1 MSKKSNPEI
10 IKKEIGPGIILITE
24 IEKYS
29 EESEI
34 IETDIYKIQSTSMS
48 TITFTINFQNS
59 QNIHIDNLNE
69 NENSTTSTIN
79 PFETKEITKVNILK
93 GGKLSTNYTLTL
105 SIPDKSEQEKYIIKD
120 IENLNNEINNNKN
133 LYSNISFEHLSKE
146 EIEKILKNNKFIDYD
161 FLPNDNS
168 FISEKYDNNIKEY
181 LEYLIHWRRPEE
193 FILNDINNPIEVK
206 EIKVFNSE
214 NSDPEPNEIIQG
226 ILPDNHLESV
236 FSALSEKHNL
246 IRRLF
251 KNDIYNKNGI
261 YQVKLCVNGEW
272 VTVIID
278 DLIPCFPKSYPM
290 VSRCKSNNIWIL
302 ILEKALAKIYGCYY
316 NLTALNIFD
325 FFNVLTGCPTYFFSI
340 NDALNNGSEDDLFNN
355 LFNYT
360 CKKKYINV
368 AVSKERDQ
376 SKKEEDNL
384 LTIVNFGYYI
394 LNLKK
399 IKNDMFIILR
409 KVWDDGTKNK
419 LFKEY
424 EINLINDYPELEND
438 LKVATLIMKFKDFIY
453 EFSSYAVCYISNWNE
468 VRIRGKFVLL
478 KEEINVI
485 SKWYYYIKLEKK
497 TNIIISLFQDEDKF
511 KEAETRKNLLD
522 IALTILIQ
530 DKKTNEISHYQSLEY
545 NKISLIQIE
554 LNLEPGNYIILP
566 RTSGCFFGRP
576 QNSNEE
582 NTILF
587 DKEKGDFTPIFK
599 NTILDIFKKF
609 DLLLNQKLM
618 YNEFKGFYSSTMKEQ
633 LDENNF
639 NNIYLKKYSSY
650 EGGITEK
657 GFIQLFK
664 ETYINEGEEK
674 IRKWLFNLG
683 YDNDLY
689 PLRSRNF
696 MLTFHSNNQII
707 INVRD
712 NLGTD
717 LNSKINQITFK
728 NNSKEIFKN
737 GDVSVFQYQSKGSDI
752 NSFGCFNYG
761 NIALNIILSFD
772 YDDNIIVAGNV
783 YEIQKVVSP
792 NSYEFFANVYNDN
805 DRDIKFN
812 LSYNPIE

>member
-1 MSKKSNPEI
+1 MNF
-10 IKKEIGPGIILITE
+10 LLLLFA
-24 IEKYS
+24 
-29 EESEI
+29 
-34 IETDIYKIQSTSMS
+34 IY
-48 TITFTINFQNS
+48 
-59 QNIHIDNLNE
+59 
-69 NENSTTSTIN
+69 
-79 PFETKEITKVNILK
+79 
-93 GGKLSTNYTLTL
+93 
-105 SIPDKSEQEKYIIKD
+105 
-120 IENLNNEINNNKN
+120 
-133 LYSNISFEHLSKE
+133 
-146 EIEKILKNNKFIDYD
+146 
-161 FLPNDNS
+161 
-168 FISEKYDNNIKEY
+168 
-181 LEYLIHWRRPEE
+181 
-193 FILNDINNPIEVK
+193 
-206 EIKVFNSE
+206 
-214 NSDPEPNEIIQG
+214 
-226 ILPDNHLESV
+226 
-236 FSALSEKHNL
+236 
-246 IRRLF
+246 
-251 KNDIYNKNGI
+251 
-261 YQVKLCVNGEW
+261 
-272 VTVIID
+272 
-278 DLIPCFPKSYPM
+278 
-290 VSRCKSNNIWIL
+290 
-302 ILEKALAKIYGCYY
+302 
-316 NLTALNIFD
+316 
-325 FFNVLTGCPTYFFSI
+325 
-340 NDALNNGSEDDLFNN
+340 
-355 LFNYT
+355 
-360 CKKKYINV
+360 
-368 AVSKERDQ
+368 
-376 SKKEEDNL
+376 
-384 LTIVNFGYYI
+384 
-394 LNLKK
+394 
-399 IKNDMFIILR
+399 
-409 KVWDDGTKNK
+409 
-419 LFKEY
+419 
-424 EINLINDYPELEND
+424 
-438 LKVATLIMKFKDFIY
+438 
-453 EFSSYAVCYISNWNE
+453 WNE
-468 VRIRGKFVLL
+468 VIL
-478 KEEINVI
+478 KEEINII

-511 KEAETRKNLLD
+511 KEDETRKNLLD

-576 QNSNEE
+576 QKSNEE

-633 LDENNF
+633 LDENDF

-737 GDVSVFQYQSKGSDI
+737 GGVSVFQYQSKGSDI

-761 NIALNIILSFD
+761 NIALNITLSFD